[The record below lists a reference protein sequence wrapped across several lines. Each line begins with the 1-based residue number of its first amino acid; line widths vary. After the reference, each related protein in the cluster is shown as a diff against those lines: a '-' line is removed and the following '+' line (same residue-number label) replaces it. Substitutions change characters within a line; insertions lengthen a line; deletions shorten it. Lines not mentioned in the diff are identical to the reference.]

1 LRESSELLLVEW
13 EKTFV
18 FLGASEETKF
28 LGLKEASFELSSEAV
43 VDINGF
49 GLVLA
54 LGSDS

>member
-1 LRESSELLLVEW
+1 MRESSELLLVEW

-18 FLGASEETKF
+18 FSGTSEETKF
-28 LGLKEASFELSSEAV
+28 LGLKKASFELSSEVV

-54 LGSDS
+54 